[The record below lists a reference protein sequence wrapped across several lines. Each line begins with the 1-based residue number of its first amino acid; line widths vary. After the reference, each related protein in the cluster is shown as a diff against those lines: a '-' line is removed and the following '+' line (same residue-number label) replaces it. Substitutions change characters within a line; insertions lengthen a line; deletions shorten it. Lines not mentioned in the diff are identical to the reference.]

1 VNGHLAIGPTK
12 TGKRRRV
19 SIPPFL
25 IDILEQHRLAVGN
38 GGGHMFNSAEE
49 SPLHHAFYRRH
60 FQPPVRRAG
69 VPDNLRF
76 RDYADIRG

>member
-25 IDILEQHRLAVGN
+25 IDILEQHRLAFGN